1 MCIRDRVAL
10 GYVGDSG
17 NDTWNGYMTIITDA
31 FGENPLMT
39 TVQLNGFDDP
49 LDTEV
54 GCGYNRCG
62 GLGDFLDMS
71 VDQYGRPWFGL
82 SHNINDVGIFGTITQ
97 GPSLRGMI
105 DGLSEIPVGGPQ
117 TL

>member
-1 MCIRDRVAL
+1 
-10 GYVGDSG
+10 
-17 NDTWNGYMTIITDA
+17 
-31 FGENPLMT
+31 
-39 TVQLNGFDDP
+39 
-49 LDTEV
+49 
-54 GCGYNRCG
+54 
-62 GLGDFLDMS
+62 MS

>member
-1 MCIRDRVAL
+1 L
-10 GYVGDSG
+10 P
-17 NDTWNGYMTIITDA
+17 
-31 FGENPLMT
+31 E
-39 TVQLNGFDDP
+39 DP
-49 LDTEV
+49 IDIEV

-82 SHNINDVGIFGTITQ
+82 SHNIADKGIFATIVA
-97 GPSLRGMI
+97 GPSLRG
-105 DGLSEIPVGGPQ
+105 EIGALNPMPLGGEL